1 MFETISPSGWGL
13 KLPEK
18 RNARVE
24 ELLGYSPEE
33 LELRCKNCV
42 YQFLDSLFD
51 EEAGALRH
59 YYRADVIR
67 PLLSRKPRPGTVM
80 PQPKWELIDWV
91 MHAMLPSLS
100 MTDMC
105 VVEALS

>member
-13 KLPEK
+13 QAAGK

-51 EEAGALRH
+51 EEAGRCAT
-59 YYRADVIR
+59 ITGPTSK
-67 PLLSRKPRPGTVM
+67 PLGSWTAAIFS
-80 PQPKWELIDWV
+80 W
-91 MHAMLPSLS
+91 
-100 MTDMC
+100 
-105 VVEALS
+105 

>member
-33 LELRCKNCV
+33 LKLR
-42 YQFLDSLFD
+42 
-51 EEAGALRH
+51 
-59 YYRADVIR
+59 
-67 PLLSRKPRPGTVM
+67 LSVP
-80 PQPKWELIDWV
+80 
-91 MHAMLPSLS
+91 
-100 MTDMC
+100 
-105 VVEALS
+105 

>member
-59 YYRADVIR
+59 YYRADVKTFGELDSGNFLVVINY
-67 PLLSRKPRPGTVM
+67 LVMYLS
-80 PQPKWELIDWV
+80 LI
-91 MHAMLPSLS
+91 HI
-100 MTDMC
+100 
-105 VVEALS
+105 